1 MRIDIDDIREL
12 INQRLQFATED
23 YEDDRKRNR
32 NGMKCF
38 HQGQV
43 DAFQEVLEMLE
54 ELEEMEGEEWTK
66 IGTMRTCGTRCAERW
81 KNLPLKD

>member
-1 MRIDIDDIREL
+1 MRINIDDIRDL

-54 ELEEMEGEEWTK
+54 ELEEMEGEE
-66 IGTMRTCGTRCAERW
+66 
-81 KNLPLKD
+81 

>member
-1 MRIDIDDIREL
+1 MWVNIEQIREL
-12 INQRLQFATED
+12 INQRIQFATED

-54 ELEEMEGEEWTK
+54 ELEEMEGEE
-66 IGTMRTCGTRCAERW
+66 
-81 KNLPLKD
+81 

>member
-12 INQRLQFATED
+12 INQRLLFATED

-43 DAFQEVLEMLE
+43 DAFQEVLEMLDD
-54 ELEEMEGEEWTK
+54 LEEMEGEE
-66 IGTMRTCGTRCAERW
+66 
-81 KNLPLKD
+81 

>member
-23 YEDDRKRNR
+23 YEDDRKRDR

-54 ELEEMEGEEWTK
+54 ELEEMEVEE
-66 IGTMRTCGTRCAERW
+66 
-81 KNLPLKD
+81 

>member
-1 MRIDIDDIREL
+1 MRIDIDDVRDM

-23 YEDDRKRNR
+23 YQEDRKRNR

-54 ELEEMEGEEWTK
+54 ELEEMEGEE
-66 IGTMRTCGTRCAERW
+66 
-81 KNLPLKD
+81 

>member
-43 DAFQEVLEMLE
+43 DAFQDVLEMLD
-54 ELEEMEGEEWTK
+54 ELEEMEGEE
-66 IGTMRTCGTRCAERW
+66 
-81 KNLPLKD
+81 

>member
-12 INQRLQFATED
+12 INQRLQFVTED
-23 YEDDRKRNR
+23 YEDDRKRDR

-54 ELEEMEGEEWTK
+54 ELEEMEGEE
-66 IGTMRTCGTRCAERW
+66 
-81 KNLPLKD
+81 

>member
-43 DAFQEVLEMLE
+43 DAFQEVLEMLDD
-54 ELEEMEGEEWTK
+54 LEEMEGEE
-66 IGTMRTCGTRCAERW
+66 
-81 KNLPLKD
+81 

>member
-1 MRIDIDDIREL
+1 MWVNIEKIREL
-12 INQRLQFATED
+12 INQRLQFTTED

-43 DAFQEVLEMLE
+43 DAFQDVLEMLD
-54 ELEEMEGEEWTK
+54 ELEEMEGEE
-66 IGTMRTCGTRCAERW
+66 
-81 KNLPLKD
+81 

>member
-1 MRIDIDDIREL
+1 MRIDIDDVRDM
-12 INQRLQFATED
+12 INQRIQIATED

-43 DAFQEVLEMLE
+43 DAFQDVLEMLDD
-54 ELEEMEGEEWTK
+54 LEEMEEE
-66 IGTMRTCGTRCAERW
+66 E
-81 KNLPLKD
+81 

>member
-1 MRIDIDDIREL
+1 MRIDIDDVRDM
-12 INQRLQFATED
+12 INQRIQIATED

-54 ELEEMEGEEWTK
+54 ELEEMEGEE
-66 IGTMRTCGTRCAERW
+66 
-81 KNLPLKD
+81 

>member
-12 INQRLQFATED
+12 INQRLQFAAED

-54 ELEEMEGEEWTK
+54 ELEEMEGEE
-66 IGTMRTCGTRCAERW
+66 
-81 KNLPLKD
+81 

>member
-1 MRIDIDDIREL
+1 MWVNIEQIREL
-12 INQRLQFATED
+12 INQRLQIATED

-43 DAFQEVLEMLE
+43 DAFQEVLEMLD
-54 ELEEMEGEEWTK
+54 ELEEMEGEE
-66 IGTMRTCGTRCAERW
+66 
-81 KNLPLKD
+81 

>member
-12 INQRLQFATED
+12 INKRLQFATED

-43 DAFQEVLEMLE
+43 DAFQDVLEMLD
-54 ELEEMEGEEWTK
+54 ELEEMEGEE
-66 IGTMRTCGTRCAERW
+66 
-81 KNLPLKD
+81 

>member
-43 DAFQEVLEMLE
+43 DAFQDVLEMLDD
-54 ELEEMEGEEWTK
+54 LEEMEGEE
-66 IGTMRTCGTRCAERW
+66 
-81 KNLPLKD
+81 

>member
-1 MRIDIDDIREL
+1 MLVNIEQIREL
-12 INQRLQFATED
+12 INQRLQFSTED

-43 DAFQEVLEMLE
+43 DAFQEVLEMLDD
-54 ELEEMEGEEWTK
+54 LEEMEGEE
-66 IGTMRTCGTRCAERW
+66 
-81 KNLPLKD
+81 

>member
-1 MRIDIDDIREL
+1 MRIDIDAIREL

-54 ELEEMEGEEWTK
+54 ELEEMEGEE
-66 IGTMRTCGTRCAERW
+66 
-81 KNLPLKD
+81 

>member
-12 INQRLQFATED
+12 INQRLQIATED

-43 DAFQEVLEMLE
+43 DAFQEVLEMLDD
-54 ELEEMEGEEWTK
+54 LEEMEEE
-66 IGTMRTCGTRCAERW
+66 E
-81 KNLPLKD
+81 

>member
-12 INQRLQFATED
+12 INQRLQFVTED

-43 DAFQEVLEMLE
+43 DAFTEVLEMLDD
-54 ELEEMEGEEWTK
+54 LEEMEGEE
-66 IGTMRTCGTRCAERW
+66 
-81 KNLPLKD
+81 

>member
-23 YEDDRKRNR
+23 YEDDRKRDR

-54 ELEEMEGEEWTK
+54 ELEEMEGEE
-66 IGTMRTCGTRCAERW
+66 
-81 KNLPLKD
+81 

>member
-1 MRIDIDDIREL
+1 MWVNIEKIREL

-43 DAFQEVLEMLE
+43 DAFKEVLEMLDD
-54 ELEEMEGEEWTK
+54 LEEMEGEE
-66 IGTMRTCGTRCAERW
+66 
-81 KNLPLKD
+81 

>member
-1 MRIDIDDIREL
+1 MRIDIDDIREV
-12 INQRLQFATED
+12 INQRLQIATED

-43 DAFQEVLEMLE
+43 DAFQDVLEMLDD
-54 ELEEMEGEEWTK
+54 LEEMEEE
-66 IGTMRTCGTRCAERW
+66 E
-81 KNLPLKD
+81 

>member
-23 YEDDRKRNR
+23 YEDDR

-43 DAFQEVLEMLE
+43 DAFTEVLEMLDD
-54 ELEEMEGEEWTK
+54 LEEMEGEE
-66 IGTMRTCGTRCAERW
+66 
-81 KNLPLKD
+81 

>member
-1 MRIDIDDIREL
+1 MWVNIEQIREL
-12 INQRLQFATED
+12 INQRMQFATED

-43 DAFQEVLEMLE
+43 DAFQDVLEMLD
-54 ELEEMEGEEWTK
+54 ELEEIEVEE
-66 IGTMRTCGTRCAERW
+66 
-81 KNLPLKD
+81 

>member
-1 MRIDIDDIREL
+1 MRINIDDIREL
-12 INQRLQFATED
+12 INQRLQIATED

-54 ELEEMEGEEWTK
+54 ELEEMEGEE
-66 IGTMRTCGTRCAERW
+66 
-81 KNLPLKD
+81 

>member
-43 DAFQEVLEMLE
+43 DAFQDVLEMLE
-54 ELEEMEGEEWTK
+54 ELEEIEGEE
-66 IGTMRTCGTRCAERW
+66 
-81 KNLPLKD
+81 

>member
-1 MRIDIDDIREL
+1 MWVNVEQIREL

-43 DAFQEVLEMLE
+43 DAFQEVLEMLDN
-54 ELEEMEGEEWTK
+54 LEEMEGEE
-66 IGTMRTCGTRCAERW
+66 
-81 KNLPLKD
+81 

>member
-1 MRIDIDDIREL
+1 MWVNIEKIREL

-43 DAFQEVLEMLE
+43 DAFQEVLEMLDD
-54 ELEEMEGEEWTK
+54 LEEMEGEE
-66 IGTMRTCGTRCAERW
+66 
-81 KNLPLKD
+81 

>member
-12 INQRLQFATED
+12 INQRLQFAAED

-43 DAFQEVLEMLE
+43 DAFQDVLEMLE
-54 ELEEMEGEEWTK
+54 ELEEMEGEE
-66 IGTMRTCGTRCAERW
+66 
-81 KNLPLKD
+81 

>member
-1 MRIDIDDIREL
+1 MWVNIEKIREL

-54 ELEEMEGEEWTK
+54 ELEEMEGEE
-66 IGTMRTCGTRCAERW
+66 
-81 KNLPLKD
+81 

>member
-1 MRIDIDDIREL
+1 MTGRPMRIDIDDIREL

-23 YEDDRKRNR
+23 YEDDW

-54 ELEEMEGEEWTK
+54 ELEEMEGEE
-66 IGTMRTCGTRCAERW
+66 
-81 KNLPLKD
+81 

>member
-54 ELEEMEGEEWTK
+54 ELEEMKGEE
-66 IGTMRTCGTRCAERW
+66 
-81 KNLPLKD
+81 

>member
-1 MRIDIDDIREL
+1 MWVNIEQIREL
-12 INQRLQFATED
+12 INQRLQFAAED
-23 YEDDRKRNR
+23 YQEDRKRNR

-54 ELEEMEGEEWTK
+54 ELEEMEGEE
-66 IGTMRTCGTRCAERW
+66 
-81 KNLPLKD
+81 

>member
-54 ELEEMEGEEWTK
+54 ELEKMEGEE
-66 IGTMRTCGTRCAERW
+66 
-81 KNLPLKD
+81 

>member
-1 MRIDIDDIREL
+1 ERTGRPMRIDIDDIREL

-54 ELEEMEGEEWTK
+54 ELEEMEGEE
-66 IGTMRTCGTRCAERW
+66 
-81 KNLPLKD
+81 

>member
-1 MRIDIDDIREL
+1 MRVDIDDVREQ
-12 INQRLQFATED
+12 INQRLQFTTED

-54 ELEEMEGEEWTK
+54 ELEEMEGEE
-66 IGTMRTCGTRCAERW
+66 
-81 KNLPLKD
+81 